1 MRNDNYNNNCGC
13 FNCNECFCTQN
24 SKCSNYPI
32 PPYFSPIS
40 NITGVRGP
48 NWPTWGNGS
57 NRPNGSGVTGSI
69 GPTGETGATQQEM
82 LLH

>member
-1 MRNDNYNNNCGC
+1 MKNDNYNNNCGC

-24 SKCSNYPI
+24 TKCPNYPI

-40 NITGVRGP
+40 NITGVRIGP
-48 NWPTWGNGS
+48 RGALGVTDPTGS
-57 NRPNGSGVTGSI
+57 AGVTGS
-69 GPTGETGATQQEM
+69 TGATGVTGATQQEM